1 MVLKKTKTIKERL
14 IYVYLPS
21 EDMVE
26 HWKKKAHEAKTSLS
40 KFVME
45 QVEGGIQR
53 EDDFI
58 PRLELLKKI
67 KELEEKNE
75 SLRRDNE
82 KLGIVVDKLQED
94 LQVYRLRPLMDDK
107 GEGIRKHERD
117 LVDVFQKKGFVKMD
131 ELWIEL
137 KINPRHPDVM
147 KAISQQ
153 LENLEHYGL
162 IKKTYEG
169 WRWQKK

>member
-26 HWKKKAHEAKTSLS
+26 HWKKKAQEAKMSLS

-53 EDDFI
+53 EDDFV

-67 KELEEKNE
+67 KELEEENQ
-75 SLRRDNE
+75 SLRQDNRR
-82 KLGIVVDKLQED
+82 LGIVVDKLQED
-94 LQVYRLRPLMDDK
+94 LQVYRLQPFMDEK
-107 GEGIRKHERD
+107 FQGIRKYEKGLID
-117 LVDVFQKKGFVKMD
+117 LFRKKGFLKMD
-131 ELWIEL
+131 ELWREL
-137 KINPRHPDVM
+137 GVSPRNSDAV
-147 KAISQQ
+147 KAISRQ

-169 WRWQKK
+169 WRWSKK

>member
-14 IYVYLPS
+14 IYVYLPD
-21 EDMVE
+21 ENMVE
-26 HWKKKAHEAKTSLS
+26 QWKKKAHETKMSLS

-53 EDDFI
+53 EDDFV

-67 KELEEKNE
+67 KELEEENE
-75 SLRRDNE
+75 SLRQDNRR
-82 KLGIVVDKLQED
+82 LGIVVDKLQED
-94 LQVYRLRPLMDDK
+94 LQVYRLQPFMDEK
-107 GEGIRKHERD
+107 FQGIRKYEQN
-117 LVDVFQKKGFVKMD
+117 LIDVFRKKGFVKMD
-131 ELWIEL
+131 ELWREL
-137 KINPRHPDVM
+137 GVNPRNSDTV
-147 KAISQQ
+147 KAISRQ

>member
-14 IYVYLPS
+14 IYVYLPD
-21 EDMVE
+21 ENMVE

-53 EDDFI
+53 EDDFV

-67 KELEEKNE
+67 KKLEEENE
-75 SLRRDNE
+75 RLQKDNQR
-82 KLGIVVDKLQED
+82 LGIVVDKLQDD
-94 LQVYRLRPLMDDK
+94 LQVYRLQPFMDDK
-107 GEGIRKHERD
+107 VKGIRKYEQD
-117 LVDVFQKKGFVKMD
+117 LTALFLKKGFVRMD
-131 ELWIEL
+131 DLWGEL
-137 KINPRHPDVM
+137 KVNPRHPDVM
-147 KAISQQ
+147 KAISHQ

>member
-21 EDMVE
+21 EEMVE
-26 HWKKKAHEAKTSLS
+26 RWKNLALGAKMSLS

-53 EDDFI
+53 ENDFI
-58 PRLELLKKI
+58 PRLEILKKI
-67 KELEEKNE
+67 KQLEEENE
-75 SLRRDNE
+75 SLRQDNRR
-82 KLGIVVDKLQED
+82 LGIVIDKLQED
-94 LQVYRLRPLMDDK
+94 LQVYRLQPFMDEK
-107 GEGIRKHERD
+107 FQGIRKYEQGLIDAFR
-117 LVDVFQKKGFVKMD
+117 KKGFLKMD
-131 ELWIEL
+131 ELWREL
-137 KINPRHPDVM
+137 GISPRNSDAM
-147 KAISQQ
+147 KAISRQ
-153 LENLEHYGL
+153 LENLEHYGM